1 MTTPTASDRSL
12 SPTIAV
18 QGHVRRA
25 RLAQAAWRQQPVRA
39 RLRVVRQLR
48 RLIAAQAEL
57 LVVAVGDRH
66 GRTPA
71 DTLATE
77 VIPLADAC
85 RFLEREA
92 AQLLAPRRLGRRG
105 RPLWLTGVQAEI
117 RREPLG
123 VVLILA
129 PGNYPLFLPGVQ
141 LLQALVA
148 GNAVLLKP
156 APGCTAPVAALS
168 SLLEDA
174 GLPAGLVQLLD
185 EDVASAQAAIA
196 GGVER
201 VVLTGSASS
210 GRAVLADLAPQL
222 TPATLELS
230 GNDAV
235 FVLPGADLDLVADA
249 LAFGLRLNGGATCI
263 APRRVFMPQVHAAAL
278 ERRIQAQLG
287 QMPPVPVA
295 ASTVAR
301 LNPLLDQARRAQCR
315 IVGAA
320 QAGGVAAMSPILVAD
335 ARPELDLLKTDVFA
349 PVLALVPVSD
359 SEQALRFD
367 DMCPYALGASV
378 FGPEQPA
385 RRLAARI
392 RAGTVTINDLI
403 APTADPR
410 LPFGGRTQSGYGVTR
425 GAEGLLE
432 LTCLKTT
439 SLRRGRLRPHYQP
452 TTAAD
457 QAVFLQY
464 LRAAHG
470 RRWTDRMRACWSL
483 LASLGQR
490 ARAERRMVANG
501 GAPSPQSK
509 YRSRRRVEAPA
520 ASISI
525 AASSKDG
532 GP

>member
-48 RLIAAQAEL
+48 RLIAAQAEV

-92 AQLLAPRRLGRRG
+92 AQLLAPRRLRRRG

-156 APGCTAPVAALS
+156 APGSTAPLAVLC
-168 SLLEDA
+168 SLLDDT
-174 GLPAGLVQLLD
+174 GLPAELVQLLD
-185 EDVASAQAAIA
+185 EDVADARAAITE
-196 GGVER
+196 GVER
-201 VVLTGSASS
+201 VVLTGSAHT
-210 GRAVLADLAPQL
+210 GRAVLADLAPRL

-263 APRRVFMPQVHAAAL
+263 APRRVFVPQAHAAAL
-278 ERRIQAQLG
+278 ERRIRAHISH
-287 QMPPVPVA
+287 MPPLPVA
-295 ASTVAR
+295 ASAAAR
-301 LNPLLDQARRAQCR
+301 LNSLLDQARGAQCR

-320 QAGGVAAMSPILVAD
+320 PAGVTAISPTLVAD
-335 ARPELDLLKTDVFA
+335 ATPELDLLKTDIFA

-359 SEQALRFD
+359 SEDALRFD

-378 FGPEQPA
+378 FGPEEPA
-385 RRLAARI
+385 RRLAARV
-392 RAGTVTINDLI
+392 RAGSVTINDLI
-403 APTADPR
+403 VPTADPR
-410 LPFGGRTQSGYGVTR
+410 LPFGGRAQSGYGVTR

-483 LASLGQR
+483 LAALGQR
-490 ARAERRMVANG
+490 AWAGRRMAANG
-501 GAPSPQSK
+501 GAPAPQSK
-509 YRSRRRVEAPA
+509 
-520 ASISI
+520 
-525 AASSKDG
+525 
-532 GP
+532 